1 MTNFGCVD
9 LGASETRYMSHN
21 STEINFLPN
30 NMVFVGGS
38 DNVDLQPTTDN
49 VESALDVTI
58 NKVEKSDFFPCRAL
72 LGEMATRFSNTNIS
86 PSGMS
91 TKTAQPVNHVSVIT
105 AVALTLLNEPEVAT
119 PEVSLYLALPPV
131 EVQSIK
137 EKIQAQFKGQ
147 YTVTFNKLGGKE
159 VHFKV
164 VDVEIYEESFLAG
177 LSFMFSLD
185 GKRKPIFEKYATGN
199 ILSLDIGASTTDLAV
214 ITDRVYQERTGR
226 TYKLGGNV
234 VRDAVIN
241 AIMARFDGYDI
252 PIEEANKVVQEGRV
266 RYGNDY
272 RPVADIVSDAKRLY
286 ASKIVQNLQSYFS
299 TIGIPLQSIRA
310 ILVSGGGSM
319 SSAYKVNDEA
329 LIESVASMTYYIT
342 EELHKVCKTVAVE
355 EYDGNPRTAN
365 IEGLYL
371 RAKMDLR
378 KKQKK

>member
-1 MTNFGCVD
+1 MTKFACVD
-9 LGASETRYMSHN
+9 FGASETRYMSHL
-21 STEINFLPN
+21 STAINFLPN
-30 NMVFVGGS
+30 NTVFVGGS
-38 DNVDLQPTTDN
+38 DNIDLLPSTDN
-49 VESALDVTI
+49 VESALDVSI

-72 LGEMATRFSNTNIS
+72 IGEMATRYSNTNIT
-86 PSGMS
+86 PSGMN

-105 AVALTLLNEPEVAT
+105 AVALTLMDEPEMDT
-119 PEVSLYLALPPV
+119 HNVSLYLALPPV

-137 EKIQAQFKGQ
+137 ERIQEQFKGQ
-147 YTVTFNKLGGKE
+147 YTVVFNKLGGKE
-159 VHFKV
+159 VHFKI
-164 VDVEIYEESFLAG
+164 VDVEPYAESFLAG
-177 LSFMFSLD
+177 LAFMFGLD
-185 GKRKPIFEKYATGN
+185 GKRKSIFDKYTKGN
-199 ILSLDIGASTTDLAV
+199 LLSIDIGASTTDLAV

-241 AIMARFDGYDI
+241 TIMARFDGYDI
-252 PIEEANKVVQEGRV
+252 PIEEATTVVKEGRL

-272 RPVADIVSDAKRLY
+272 RAAADIVSDAKRVY
-286 ASKIVQNLQSYFS
+286 ASKIVQNLNSYFS

-319 SSAYKVNDEA
+319 SSTYQVNDEA
-329 LIESVASMTYYIT
+329 LIETVASMTYYIT

-371 RAKMDLR
+371 RAKMDL
-378 KKQKK
+378 KQKQKK